1 MESSI
6 SNSIFNKFNSYN
18 DYLLSKNI
26 CLFLQKEYGI
36 EEISQS
42 SLLLLT
48 KVVSNFIE
56 KLSHSIKNCTEL
68 AGREES
74 NIIDILFTLL
84 LRSNKSQNNIL
95 SYVEKKL
102 SQQNNIN
109 NYNINEYI
117 NIKKL
122 NEEEEKK
129 RNNYLEELN
138 CIHVP
143 QSNCINKT
151 LLNVIPK
158 NLRYFPREFTLKY
171 SENILEK
178 NDETIKEKNE
188 IKKLEKKNLEG
199 IISGNGYYDINQKN
213 KNDKG
218 YINLLNIYNDIVK
231 ELGHNLS
238 QNDDNNIRTNSELFG
253 QKFFFNRFLDDHK
266 DNEIEN
272 KGIGDNN
279 ISNININNNN
289 DNDLGHVLYDNV
301 KI

>member
-1 MESSI
+1 MNSPI
-6 SNSIFNKFNSYN
+6 SNSIFNNFNSYN

-26 CLFLQKEYGI
+26 CLILQQEYNI
-36 EEISQS
+36 EEICPQ

-48 KVVSNFIE
+48 KTLSNYIE
-56 KLSHSIKNCTEL
+56 ELSHKIKNCTEL

-84 LRSNKSQNNIL
+84 LKNNKNQKNIS
-95 SYVEKKL
+95 SYIDKKL
-102 SQQNNIN
+102 SENNKNYNIN
-109 NYNINEYI
+109 NYI
-117 NIKKL
+117 NIKQL
-122 NEEEEKK
+122 NEEEEK
-129 RNNYLEELN
+129 RRMNYLEELN

-143 QSNCINKT
+143 HSNCINKT

-178 NDETIKEKNE
+178 NEETTKEKNE

-199 IISGNGYYDINQKN
+199 IISGNGYYDLNQKN
-213 KNDKG
+213 KNEKG
-218 YINLLNIYNDIVK
+218 YINLLNIYNEIVK
-231 ELGHNLS
+231 ELGHNLA
-238 QNDDNNIRTNSELFG
+238 QNEDDNNIRTNNELFG
-253 QKFFFNRFLDDHK
+253 QKFYFRKYQDEHK

-272 KGIGDNN
+272 KVIGDNN
-279 ISNININNNN
+279 INININNNN
-289 DNDLGHVLYDNV
+289 DNELGHGLYDNV

>member
-1 MESSI
+1 MDSSI
-6 SNSIFNKFNSYN
+6 SNSIFNKFNNYS

-26 CLFLQKEYGI
+26 CFFLQKEYGI

-48 KVVSNFIE
+48 KVVSIFIE

-74 NIIDILFTLL
+74 NIIDVLFTLL
-84 LRSNKSQNNIL
+84 LKSNKNQNNIL

-102 SQQNNIN
+102 SQQNSIN

-117 NIKKL
+117 NIKRL

-279 ISNININNNN
+279 INININNNN
-289 DNDLGHVLYDNV
+289 DNDLGHALYDNI

>member
-1 MESSI
+1 MNSSI
-6 SNSIFNKFNSYN
+6 SNSIFNKFNNYN

-26 CLFLQKEYGI
+26 GLILQKEYNI
-36 EEISQS
+36 DEINQQ

-48 KVVSNFIE
+48 KTVSNFIE
-56 KLSHSIKNCTEL
+56 DISYKIKNCTEL

-84 LRSNKSQNNIL
+84 LKNNKNQRDIL
-95 SYVEKKL
+95 SYVDKKL
-102 SQQNNIN
+102 MEKNNNIN

-117 NIKKL
+117 DVKKL
-122 NEEEEKK
+122 NENEEK
-129 RNNYLEELN
+129 RRMNYLEELN

-143 QSNCINKT
+143 HSNCINKT

-178 NDETIKEKNE
+178 NDETTKEKNE

-213 KNDKG
+213 KNDKS
-218 YINLLNIYNDIVK
+218 YINLLNIYNEIAK

-238 QNDDNNIRTNSELFG
+238 QNDDNNIRATSELFG
-253 QKFFFNRFLDDHK
+253 QKFYFRKFQDEHK

-272 KGIGDNN
+272 KGIGEQ
-279 ISNININNNN
+279 NINNNN
-289 DNDLGHVLYDNV
+289 DKELIID
-301 KI
+301 I

>member
-1 MESSI
+1 MNSPI
-6 SNSIFNKFNSYN
+6 SNSIYNRFNSYY

-26 CLFLQKEYGI
+26 SLIILQEYNI
-36 EEISQS
+36 EEISQD
-42 SLLLLT
+42 SLLLITRIL
-48 KVVSNFIE
+48 SNFIE
-56 KLSHSIKNCTEL
+56 ELSYKIKSCTEL

-84 LRSNKSQNNIL
+84 IKNNKNQKTIIT
-95 SYVEKKL
+95 YIDKKL
-102 SQQNNIN
+102 TEGKKSVSNHS
-109 NYNINEYI
+109 INEYI
-117 NIKKL
+117 DVKKL
-122 NEEEEKK
+122 NENEEK
-129 RNNYLEELN
+129 RRMNFLEELN
-138 CIHVP
+138 CIHIS

-178 NDETIKEKNE
+178 NDETAKEKNE

-213 KNDKG
+213 KNDKS
-218 YINLLNIYNDIVK
+218 YINLLNIYNEIVK

-238 QNDDNNIRTNSELFG
+238 QNDDNNFSSRTELFG
-253 QKFFFNRFLDDHK
+253 QKFYFRKLQDEHK

-279 ISNININNNN
+279 INNNNN
-289 DNDLGHVLYDNV
+289 DKELGLGLYDNV

>member
-1 MESSI
+1 MNSPI
-6 SNSIFNKFNSYN
+6 SNSIYNRFNSYY

-26 CLFLQKEYGI
+26 SLIILQEYNI
-36 EEISQS
+36 EEISQD
-42 SLLLLT
+42 SLLLITRIL
-48 KVVSNFIE
+48 SNFIE
-56 KLSHSIKNCTEL
+56 ELSYKIKSCTEL

-84 LRSNKSQNNIL
+84 IKNNKNQKTIL
-95 SYVEKKL
+95 TYIDKKL
-102 SQQNNIN
+102 TEGKESVSNH
-109 NYNINEYI
+109 NINEYI
-117 NIKKL
+117 DVKKL
-122 NEEEEKK
+122 NENEEK
-129 RNNYLEELN
+129 RRMNFLEELN
-138 CIHVP
+138 CIHIS

-178 NDETIKEKNE
+178 NDETTKEKNE

-213 KNDKG
+213 KNDKS
-218 YINLLNIYNDIVK
+218 YINLLNIYNEIVK

-238 QNDDNNIRTNSELFG
+238 QNDDNNFSSRTELFG
-253 QKFFFNRFLDDHK
+253 QKFYFRKLQDEHK

-279 ISNININNNN
+279 INNNN
-289 DNDLGHVLYDNV
+289 TDKELGLGLYDNV

>member
-1 MESSI
+1 MNSPI
-6 SNSIFNKFNSYN
+6 SNSIYNRFNSYY

-26 CLFLQKEYGI
+26 SLIILQEYNI
-36 EEISQS
+36 EEISQD
-42 SLLLLT
+42 SLLLITRIL
-48 KVVSNFIE
+48 SNFIE
-56 KLSHSIKNCTEL
+56 ELSYKIKSCTEL

-84 LRSNKSQNNIL
+84 IKNNKNQKTIIT
-95 SYVEKKL
+95 YIDKKL
-102 SQQNNIN
+102 TEGKKGVSNHS
-109 NYNINEYI
+109 INEYI
-117 NIKKL
+117 DVKKL
-122 NEEEEKK
+122 NENEEK
-129 RNNYLEELN
+129 RRMNFLEELN
-138 CIHVP
+138 CIHIS

-171 SENILEK
+171 SENISEK
-178 NDETIKEKNE
+178 NDETAKEKNE

-213 KNDKG
+213 KNDKS
-218 YINLLNIYNDIVK
+218 YINLLNIYNEIVK

-238 QNDDNNIRTNSELFG
+238 QNDDNNFSSRTELFG
-253 QKFFFNRFLDDHK
+253 QKFYFRKLQDEHK

-279 ISNININNNN
+279 INNNNN
-289 DNDLGHVLYDNV
+289 DKELGLGLYDNV

>member
-1 MESSI
+1 MDSSI
-6 SNSIFNKFNSYN
+6 SNSIFNKFNSYS

-48 KVVSNFIE
+48 KVVSFFIE

-74 NIIDILFTLL
+74 NIIDVLFTLL
-84 LRSNKSQNNIL
+84 LKSNKNQNNIL

-117 NIKKL
+117 NIKRL

-272 KGIGDNN
+272 KGIGENN
-279 ISNININNNN
+279 INININNNN
-289 DNDLGHVLYDNV
+289 DNDLGHALYDNI

>member
-1 MESSI
+1 MNSPI
-6 SNSIFNKFNSYN
+6 SNFLFNQFNSYN
-18 DYLLSKNI
+18 DFLLSKNI
-26 CLFLQKEYGI
+26 CLILQQKYGI
-36 EEISQS
+36 EEISPQS
-42 SLLLLT
+42 LILLT
-48 KVVSNFIE
+48 KTLSNYIE
-56 KLSHSIKNCTEL
+56 ELSHKIKNCTEL

-84 LRSNKSQNNIL
+84 LKNNKNQRNITSYIEQKLTENNNI
-95 SYVEKKL
+95 
-102 SQQNNIN
+102 NN

-117 NIKKL
+117 DVNKL
-122 NEEEEKK
+122 NEDEEK
-129 RNNYLEELN
+129 RRRNYLEELN

-143 QSNCINKT
+143 QSNCINKS

-178 NDETIKEKNE
+178 NEETTKEKNE

-218 YINLLNIYNDIVK
+218 YINLLNIYNEIVK

-238 QNDDNNIRTNSELFG
+238 QNNDNEIRTSSELFG
-253 QKFFFNRFLDDHK
+253 PKFYFRKFQEDHK
-266 DNEIEN
+266 DNEAEN
-272 KGIGDNN
+272 KGIGEN
-279 ISNININNNN
+279 NINNNN
-289 DNDLGHVLYDNV
+289 DNGLSDNENI
-301 KI
+301 KM

>member
-1 MESSI
+1 MDSSI

-84 LRSNKSQNNIL
+84 LKSNKNQNNIL